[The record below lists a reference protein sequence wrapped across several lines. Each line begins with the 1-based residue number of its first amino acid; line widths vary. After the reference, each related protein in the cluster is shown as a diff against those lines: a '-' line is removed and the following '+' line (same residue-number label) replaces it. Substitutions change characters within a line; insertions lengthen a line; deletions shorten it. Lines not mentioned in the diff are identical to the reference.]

1 MGCLGVGGR
10 VSDVVWFSRGEWSPA
25 VSNVRHSRPLSHE
38 FTIPG
43 EPLSKARPRV
53 TARGHAYTP
62 KTTQM
67 AEERVREAFVA
78 SGGVMMPGT
87 LGLSVVFRPGTRVR
101 RDLDNQLKLVMD
113 ALNGLAYADDF
124 QIAFIQA
131 KRVFV
136 TKAEACTEV
145 RVFQL

>member
-1 MGCLGVGGR
+1 M
-10 VSDVVWFSRGEWSPA
+10 SDVKWFSRGEWSA
-25 VSNVRHSRPLSHE
+25 GTSNVRQHQPVSHE
-38 FTIPG
+38 FVVPG

-62 KTTQM
+62 KSTLD
-67 AEERVREAFVA
+67 AEERVREAFTV
-78 SGGVMMPGT
+78 SGGVIIPGT
-87 LGLSVVFRPGTRVR
+87 LGLSVIFKAGTRVR

-113 ALNGLAYADDF
+113 ALNGVAYADDF
-124 QIAFIQA
+124 QVAFIQA

-136 TKAEACTEV
+136 PKAEACSMV

>member
-1 MGCLGVGGR
+1 M
-10 VSDVVWFSRGEWSPA
+10 SDVAWFSRGEWSPS
-25 VSNVRHSRPLSHE
+25 VSNVRRVDPLVHE
-38 FTIPG
+38 FVVVG

-62 KTTQM
+62 KTTQQ

-87 LGLSVVFRPGTRVR
+87 LGLAVTFRAGTRAR

-124 QIAFIQA
+124 QVAFIQA
-131 KRVFV
+131 RRFFV